1 MPSERQI
8 AGNRRNAR
16 RSTGPKSQTGKRRSS
31 ANALCHG
38 LSCGIVGDRAAAGV
52 DALARRLVGDHAD
65 EQILELAHRVV
76 RAHLDLLRVREIKR
90 NLTERVYRVGA
101 LDPLP
106 RFRSRSAELTCI
118 RYILSHPLDRS
129 LRWPDPVDP
138 LGPMPTEHAARAA
151 EATRRLLPELGKLD
165 RYERRAFSAKQN
177 ALRKLADS
185 LKFASPA
192 VRSGDVE

>member
-8 AGNRRNAR
+8 AANRRNAR
-16 RSTGPKSQTGKRRSS
+16 RSTGPKSQAGKRRSS

-38 LSCGIVGDRAAAGV
+38 LSCGIGDSAGAAI
-52 DALARRLVGDHAD
+52 DALARRLVGDDAD
-65 EQILELAHRVV
+65 EQILELARRVV

-90 NLTERVYRVGA
+90 DLTERVYRIGA

-106 RFRSRSAELTCI
+106 RFRSRSAELRYI

-138 LGPMPTEHAARAA
+138 LGPMPTAPAARAA

-177 ALRKLADS
+177 ALRKLADA
-185 LKFASPA
+185 LKFDIPA

>member
-1 MPSERQI
+1 MTSERQI
-8 AGNRRNAR
+8 AANRRNAR
-16 RSTGPKSQTGKRRSS
+16 RSTGPKSRAGKRRSS
-31 ANALCHG
+31 ANALRHG
-38 LSCGIVGDRAAAGV
+38 LSCGIVGDRAGAGV

-65 EQILELAHRVV
+65 EEMLELAGRVV

-90 NLTERVYRVGA
+90 DLTERVYRFGA

-106 RFRSRSAELTCI
+106 RFRSRSAEL
-118 RYILSHPLDRS
+118 RYVMSQPLDRS

-138 LGPMPTEHAARAA
+138 LGPMPSERAARAA

-177 ALRKLADS
+177 ALRKLADA
-185 LKFASPA
+185 LNFDIPA